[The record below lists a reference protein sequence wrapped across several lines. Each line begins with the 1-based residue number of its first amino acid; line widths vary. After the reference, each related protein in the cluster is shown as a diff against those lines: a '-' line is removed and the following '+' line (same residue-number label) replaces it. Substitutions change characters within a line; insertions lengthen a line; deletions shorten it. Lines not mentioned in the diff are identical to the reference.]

1 VERFYR
7 RIYGERVPVITS
19 TVITGRAKMRSG
31 PFTFPGRFRFTYDAG
46 RGYRHYIEATFFGL
60 PPMKVN
66 ETYLDGKDRMEL
78 PLGTTENEP
87 TVDRPPI

>member
-19 TVITGRAKMRSG
+19 AVITGRAKMRLG
-31 PFTFPGRFRFTYDAG
+31 PFTFPGRFRFTHDAG

-60 PPMKVN
+60 PPMKIN
-66 ETYLDGKDRMEL
+66 ETYLDGKGRMEL
-78 PLGTTENEP
+78 PLERLRTSRRCT
-87 TVDRPPI
+87 RPPT